1 VKLSVAIATYNRVA
15 MVPGSIAAALLQS
28 RAPDEIVVA
37 DDASTDGT
45 RPVLDD
51 WSRSDGRVRVIRQ
64 TVNSGGVA
72 NWNAAM
78 AAASG
83 DFIAWCSDDDR
94 FLPDHLKA
102 SLDYLETHPEIGMVH
117 SSFVDVWETP
127 PQAVVKARPLRCQR
141 PLVTNRRNLLQHMTR
156 YYDWPFHPSTL
167 VMRREVWDRTGPF
180 DPQYALADT
189 DWFVRAVEQF
199 PVALLPHYGVL
210 NRRHAGN
217 WSNRVGSARM
227 QAEIFEIVERAMLRR
242 WPHGGPGRV
251 CWRALWRAN
260 VRARLLLTV
269 RARMRSGHG
278 NAAGAAWSTLT
289 HRTGTQALK
298 WLDIP
303 GQWWIRRVTARR
315 KAGWPQVRESVSP
328 L

>member
-1 VKLSVAIATYNRVA
+1 VKLSVAIATYNRAA
-15 MVPGSIAAALLQS
+15 MVRQAIVAALGQS

-45 RPVLDD
+45 GQLLDR
-51 WSRSDGRVRVIRQ
+51 WSRSDGRLRVIRQ
-64 TVNSGGVA
+64 PANSGGVA

-78 AAASG
+78 ASSNG

-94 FLPDHLKA
+94 FMPDHLKA
-102 SLDYLETHPEIGMVH
+102 SMDYLETHPQIGMVH

-127 PQAVVKARPLRCQR
+127 PGTVEEARLLRSGE
-141 PLVTNRRNLLQHMTR
+141 PLVTDRRSLFRYMTR
-156 YYDWPFHPSTL
+156 YHDWPFHPSTL

-180 DPQYALADT
+180 DSKYALADT
-189 DWFVRAVEQF
+189 DWFVRAAEQF
-199 PVALLPHYGVL
+199 PVALLPRYGVF

-227 QAEIFEIVERAMLRR
+227 QAEIFAIVERAMLRR
-242 WPHGGPGRV
+242 WPRGGPRRM

-289 HRTGTQALK
+289 HATGTRALG
-298 WLDIP
+298 WLEGP
-303 GQWWIRRVTARR
+303 GQWWIRHSAARHQ
-315 KAGWPQVRESVSP
+315 AGLPGARESVSP

>member
-1 VKLSVAIATYNRVA
+1 VKISVAIATYNRAA
-15 MVPGSIAAALLQS
+15 MVHEAIAAALAQS
-28 RAPDEIVVA
+28 YAPDEIVVA

-45 RPVLDD
+45 GLALDQ
-51 WSRSDGRVRVIRQ
+51 WSRRDGRIRVIQ
-64 TVNSGGVA
+64 QPVNSGGVA

-78 AAASG
+78 AAARG

-94 FLPDHLKA
+94 FLRGHLKA
-102 SLDYLETHPEIGMVH
+102 SLEYLEAHPEIGMVH

-127 PQAVVKARPLRCQR
+127 KGTVEQARLLRCAR
-141 PLVTNRRNLLQHMTR
+141 PLVTDRRNLLRYMTR

-180 DPQYALADT
+180 DPKYALADT
-189 DWFVRAVEQF
+189 DWFVRAVERF
-199 PVALLPHYGVL
+199 PVALLPRYGVF

-217 WSNRVGSARM
+217 WSNRVGSAPM
-227 QAEIFEIVERAMLRR
+227 QSEIFDIGERAMLRR
-242 WPHGGPGRV
+242 WPRGGPGRV

-278 NAAGAAWSTLT
+278 SAAGAAWSMLT
-289 HRTGTQALK
+289 HATGSRALR
-298 WLDIP
+298 WLEGP
-303 GQWWIRRVTARR
+303 GQWWIRHRGARR
-315 KAGWPQVRESVSP
+315 PAGLPEASESVSP